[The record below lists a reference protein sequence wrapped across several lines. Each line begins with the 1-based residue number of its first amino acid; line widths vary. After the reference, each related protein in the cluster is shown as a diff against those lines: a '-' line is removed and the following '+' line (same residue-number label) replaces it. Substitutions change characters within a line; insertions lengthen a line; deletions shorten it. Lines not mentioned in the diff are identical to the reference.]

1 MKSFNERV
9 TGVIIIMYVFV
20 LIGVFAVML
29 GFAQW

>member
-20 LIGVFAVML
+20 LIGFIAVML
-29 GFAQW
+29 GVSMW